1 LVRSKDGTYLSEK
14 VTPQSRND
22 ANANKNSRHYEGL
35 VTVKEAKLHSQ
46 HSTIEDEVLIN
57 NGRWIASFNSNKK
70 PVKLVA
76 GGAQAGQMNLSAF
89 EMQLMKG

>member
-1 LVRSKDGTYLSEK
+1 
-14 VTPQSRND
+14 
-22 ANANKNSRHYEGL
+22 

-76 GGAQAGQMNLSAF
+76 GGAQG
-89 EMQLMKG
+89 G